1 MAQALLSDK
10 NSEPE
15 EKGFVI
21 VDKKGLQTHS
31 KSSKLNPILEI
42 KSEDFLKMQERVG
55 DLEQKIYPHIDLI
68 QKQVGRLNNLIL
80 ALSSILVVIV
90 GSYLITGRFS
100 SSNQSVAG
108 TDETIVVGTPVDTS
122 KFDQIAITKFAGN
135 AAINETG
142 SKISVTQSKITTINH
157 SNCQTPI
164 IPPETNGCGF
174 VIIPNLLGLPKKG
187 IILTTIQINGQI
199 NGNSLILVHQKNYQ
213 KGTIE
218 KEVTTLD
225 NSQLSSK
232 IPLPSDLNSSNGLYF
247 RLWDKAGQITISS
260 IILNFSNIND
270 LNTVNG
276 KLTGDTSLYTKQARI
291 YADTNENGV
300 FDPLVDKVWS
310 AKTNFTGIK
319 PVTFDKDGNFRLLRD
334 ETSLK
339 LERPENWKT
348 DDFRYSLPPGKWLMV
363 FEDTGIASSFD
374 IQTKSSELQID
385 LKI

>member
-1 MAQALLSDK
+1 MSALLLSDK

-31 KSSKLNPILEI
+31 NSSKSKHSLDP
-42 KSEDFLKMQERVG
+42 KSEDFRKLQERLD
-55 DLEQKIYPHIDLI
+55 DLEQKVYPDIDLI
-68 QKQVGRLNNLIL
+68 QKQVGRLNNLIV

-90 GSYLITGRFS
+90 GSYLITSRFS

-108 TDETIVVGTPVDTS
+108 TDETNVVGAPVDTS

-135 AAINETG
+135 VAINETG

-187 IILTTIQINGQI
+187 ITLTTIQINGQI

-218 KEVTTLD
+218 KEVATLD
-225 NSQLSSK
+225 NSRLSSK
-232 IPLPSDLNSSNGLYF
+232 IPLPNDLNSSDGLYF
-247 RLWDKAGQITISS
+247 RLWDKAGQITITS

-276 KLTGDTSLYTKQARI
+276 KLSGDSSLYAKQARI
-291 YADTNENGV
+291 YADTNENGI

-310 AKTNFTGIK
+310 AKANFAGIK
-319 PVTFDKDGNFRLLRD
+319 PVSFDKDGNFRLLRD
-334 ETSLK
+334 ETGLK
-339 LERPENWKT
+339 LDRPESWKT

-363 FEDTGIASSFD
+363 FEDTGRASSFD